1 MERLIY
7 LDHAATS
14 YPKPQSVLRAMEEA
28 VQKKGGNPGR
38 SGHVLSLRAARAV
51 YECRE
56 NVCSLFRFNKPENVI
71 FTQNTTYALN
81 TAIKGVVRS
90 GDHVVIS
97 NLEHNSVL
105 RPLFSLSQ
113 TRGVTYS
120 MFDATDDEDEQT
132 IYCFKRALRDNTR
145 VAVVTAASNVC
156 GKIPPIRAIGAL
168 CRAKGIIL
176 IVDCAQAGGV
186 IPLDASVLNADFL
199 CFAGHKGLYG
209 PQGTGILLCC
219 GDKIPEPL
227 AEGGNGVQSES
238 RGMGEM
244 LPERLEAGTVNT
256 PGICGLSAGI
266 DYVKSIGVE
275 EIFGKSLH
283 MTRYLTDRLMTISGV
298 TVYGDYGVKAPVIL
312 FNMEGISSNRL
323 SARLSDLGFC
333 TRGGLHC
340 APTAHEALGSG
351 KEGGVRV
358 SLGYGNTKGE
368 LDRFLSALSRM
379 REEIR
384 REENRTV

>member
-14 YPKPQSVLRAMEEA
+14 YPKPQSVSRAMEDA
-28 VQKKGGNPGR
+28 LRTKGGNPGR
-38 SGHVLSLRAARAV
+38 SGHTLSLRAARAV

-56 NVCSLFRFNKPENVI
+56 KVCSLFHFDKPENVI

-81 TAIKGVVRS
+81 MAIKGVVRS
-90 GDHVVIS
+90 GDHVVTS

-105 RPLFSLSQ
+105 RPLYTLSR

-120 MFDATDDEDEQT
+120 LFDATDDDDEQT
-132 IYCFKRALRDNTR
+132 VYCFKRALRDNTR

-156 GKIPPIRAIGAL
+156 GKLLPIRAIGAV
-168 CRAKGIIL
+168 CRAKGITL
-176 IVDCAQAGGV
+176 IVDCAQAGGIV
-186 IPLDASVLNADFL
+186 PLDASVLNADFL

-219 GDKIPEPL
+219 GNRVPEPL

-238 RGMGEM
+238 REMGEA

-266 DYVKSIGVE
+266 DFVKSVGTE
-275 EIFGKSLH
+275 EIFGRSLH
-283 MTRYLTDRLMTISGV
+283 MTRYLTDRLFEIDGV
-298 TVYGDYGVKAPVIL
+298 TVYGDYGVKAPVVLI
-312 FNMEGISSNRL
+312 NKEGFSPNRL
-323 SARLSDLGFC
+323 SSLLSDHGIC

-340 APTAHEALGSG
+340 APTAHEVLGSG
-351 KEGGVRV
+351 KEGGLRV
-358 SLGYGNTKGE
+358 SLGHGNTKGE
-368 LDRFLSALSRM
+368 LDRFLSVLSKLHD
-379 REEIR
+379 EKDE
-384 REENRTV
+384 

>member
-14 YPKPQSVLRAMEEA
+14 YPKPQSVSRAMEDA
-28 VQKKGGNPGR
+28 LRTKGGNPGR
-38 SGHVLSLRAARAV
+38 SGHTLSLRAARAV

-56 NVCSLFRFNKPENVI
+56 KVCSLFHFDKPENVI

-81 TAIKGVVRS
+81 MAIKGVVRS
-90 GDHVVIS
+90 GDHVVTS

-105 RPLFSLSQ
+105 RPLYTLSR

-120 MFDATDDEDEQT
+120 LFDATDDDDEQT
-132 IYCFKRALRDNTR
+132 VYCFKRALRDNTR

-156 GKIPPIRAIGAL
+156 GKLLPIRAIGAV
-168 CRAKGIIL
+168 CRAKGITL
-176 IVDCAQAGGV
+176 IVDCAQAGGIV
-186 IPLDASVLNADFL
+186 PLDASVLNADFL

-219 GDKIPEPL
+219 GNRVPEPL

-238 RGMGEM
+238 REMGEA

-266 DYVKSIGVE
+266 DFVKSVGTE
-275 EIFGKSLH
+275 EIFGRSLH
-283 MTRYLTDRLMTISGV
+283 MTRYLTDRLFEIDGV
-298 TVYGDYGVKAPVIL
+298 TVYGDYGVKAPVVLI
-312 FNMEGISSNRL
+312 NKEGFSPNRL
-323 SARLSDLGFC
+323 SSLLSDHGIC

-340 APTAHEALGSG
+340 APTAHEVLGSG
-351 KEGGVRV
+351 KEGGLRV
-358 SLGYGNTKGE
+358 SLGQGNTKGE
-368 LDRFLSALSRM
+368 LDRFLSVLSKLHD
-379 REEIR
+379 EKDE
-384 REENRTV
+384 

>member
-14 YPKPQSVLRAMEEA
+14 YPKPQSVSRAMEDA
-28 VQKKGGNPGR
+28 LRTKGGNPGR
-38 SGHVLSLRAARAV
+38 SGHTLSLRAARAV

-56 NVCSLFRFNKPENVI
+56 KVCSLFHFDKPENVI

-81 TAIKGVVRS
+81 MAIKGVVRS
-90 GDHVVIS
+90 GDHVVTS

-105 RPLFSLSQ
+105 RPLYTLSR

-120 MFDATDDEDEQT
+120 LFDATDDDDEQT
-132 IYCFKRALRDNTR
+132 VYCFKRALRDNTR

-156 GKIPPIRAIGAL
+156 GKLLPIRAIGAV
-168 CRAKGIIL
+168 CRAKGITL
-176 IVDCAQAGGV
+176 IVDCAQAGGIV
-186 IPLDASVLNADFL
+186 PLDASVLNADFL

-219 GDKIPEPL
+219 GNRVPEPL

-238 RGMGEM
+238 REMGEA

-266 DYVKSIGVE
+266 DFVKSVGTE
-275 EIFGKSLH
+275 EIFGRSLH
-283 MTRYLTDRLMTISGV
+283 MTRYLTDRLFEIDGV
-298 TVYGDYGVKAPVIL
+298 TVYGDYGVKAPVVLI
-312 FNMEGISSNRL
+312 NKEGFSPNRL
-323 SARLSDLGFC
+323 SSLLSDHGIC

-340 APTAHEALGSG
+340 APTAHEVLGSG
-351 KEGGVRV
+351 KEGGLRV
-358 SLGYGNTKGE
+358 SLGHGNTKGE
-368 LDRFLSALSRM
+368 LDRFLSVLSKIHD
-379 REEIR
+379 EKDE
-384 REENRTV
+384 

>member
-14 YPKPQSVLRAMEEA
+14 YPKPQSVSRAMEDA
-28 VQKKGGNPGR
+28 LRTKGGNPGR
-38 SGHVLSLRAARAV
+38 SGHTLSLRAARAV

-56 NVCSLFRFNKPENVI
+56 KVCSLFHFDKPENVI

-81 TAIKGVVRS
+81 MAIKGVVRS
-90 GDHVVIS
+90 GDHVVTS

-105 RPLFSLSQ
+105 RPLYTLSR

-120 MFDATDDEDEQT
+120 LFDATDDDDEQT
-132 IYCFKRALRDNTR
+132 VYCFKRALRDNTR

-156 GKIPPIRAIGAL
+156 GKLLPIRAIGAV
-168 CRAKGIIL
+168 CRAKGITL
-176 IVDCAQAGGV
+176 IVDCAQAGGIV
-186 IPLDASVLNADFL
+186 PLDASVLNADFL

-219 GDKIPEPL
+219 GDRVPEPL

-238 RGMGEM
+238 REMGEA

-266 DYVKSIGVE
+266 DFVKSVGTE
-275 EIFGKSLH
+275 EIFGRSLH
-283 MTRYLTDRLMTISGV
+283 MTRYLTDRLFEIDGV
-298 TVYGDYGVKAPVIL
+298 TVYGDYGVKAPVVLINKNG
-312 FNMEGISSNRL
+312 FSPNRL
-323 SARLSDLGFC
+323 SSLLSDHGIC

-340 APTAHEALGSG
+340 APTAHEVLGSG
-351 KEGGVRV
+351 KEGGLRV
-358 SLGYGNTKGE
+358 SLGHGNTKGE
-368 LDRFLSALSRM
+368 LDRFLSVLSKLHD
-379 REEIR
+379 EKDE
-384 REENRTV
+384 

>member
-14 YPKPQSVLRAMEEA
+14 YPKPQSVSRAMEDA
-28 VQKKGGNPGR
+28 LRTKGGNPGR
-38 SGHVLSLRAARAV
+38 SGHTLSLRAARAV

-56 NVCSLFRFNKPENVI
+56 KVCSLFHFDKPENVI

-81 TAIKGVVRS
+81 MAIKGVVRS
-90 GDHVVIS
+90 GDHVVTS

-105 RPLFSLSQ
+105 RPLYTLSR

-120 MFDATDDEDEQT
+120 LFDATDDDDEQT
-132 IYCFKRALRDNTR
+132 VYCFKRALRDNTR

-156 GKIPPIRAIGAL
+156 GKFLPIRAIGAV
-168 CRAKGIIL
+168 CRAKGITL
-176 IVDCAQAGGV
+176 IVDCAQAGGIV
-186 IPLDASVLNADFL
+186 PLDASVLNADFL

-219 GDKIPEPL
+219 GNRVPEPL

-238 RGMGEM
+238 REMGEA

-266 DYVKSIGVE
+266 DFVKSVGTE
-275 EIFGKSLH
+275 EIFGRSLH
-283 MTRYLTDRLMTISGV
+283 MTRYLTDRLFEIDGV
-298 TVYGDYGVKAPVIL
+298 TVYGDYGVKAPVVLI
-312 FNMEGISSNRL
+312 NKEGFSPNRL
-323 SARLSDLGFC
+323 SSLLSDHGIC

-340 APTAHEALGSG
+340 APTAHEVLGSG
-351 KEGGVRV
+351 KEGGLRI
-358 SLGYGNTKGE
+358 SLGHGNTKGE
-368 LDRFLSALSRM
+368 LDRFLSVLSKLHD
-379 REEIR
+379 EKDE
-384 REENRTV
+384 

>member
-14 YPKPQSVLRAMEEA
+14 YPKPQSVSRAMEDA
-28 VQKKGGNPGR
+28 LRTKGGNPGR
-38 SGHVLSLRAARAV
+38 SGHTLSLRAARAV

-56 NVCSLFRFNKPENVI
+56 KVCSLFHFDKPENVI

-81 TAIKGVVRS
+81 MAIKGVVRS
-90 GDHVVIS
+90 GDHVVTS

-105 RPLFSLSQ
+105 RPLYTLSR

-120 MFDATDDEDEQT
+120 LFDATDDDYEQT
-132 IYCFKRALRDNTR
+132 VYCFKRALRDNTR

-156 GKIPPIRAIGAL
+156 GKLLPIRAIGAV
-168 CRAKGIIL
+168 CRAKGITL
-176 IVDCAQAGGV
+176 IVDCAQAGGIV
-186 IPLDASVLNADFL
+186 PLDASVLNADFL

-219 GDKIPEPL
+219 GKRVPEPL

-238 RGMGEM
+238 REMGEA

-266 DYVKSIGVE
+266 DFVKSVGTE
-275 EIFGKSLH
+275 EIFGRSLH
-283 MTRYLTDRLMTISGV
+283 MMRYLTDRLFEIDGV
-298 TVYGDYGVKAPVIL
+298 TVYGDYGVKAPVVLI
-312 FNMEGISSNRL
+312 NKEGFSPNRL
-323 SARLSDLGFC
+323 SSLLSDHGIC

-351 KEGGVRV
+351 KEGGLRV
-358 SLGYGNTKGE
+358 SLGHGNTKGE
-368 LDRFLSALSRM
+368 LDRFLSVLSKLHD
-379 REEIR
+379 EKDE
-384 REENRTV
+384 

>member
-14 YPKPQSVLRAMEEA
+14 YPKPQSVSRAMEDA
-28 VQKKGGNPGR
+28 LRTKGGNPGR
-38 SGHVLSLRAARAV
+38 SGHTLSLRAARAV

-56 NVCSLFRFNKPENVI
+56 KVCSLFHFDKPENVI

-81 TAIKGVVRS
+81 MAIKGVVRS
-90 GDHVVIS
+90 GDHVVTS

-105 RPLFSLSQ
+105 RPLYTLSR

-120 MFDATDDEDEQT
+120 LFDATDDDDEQT
-132 IYCFKRALRDNTR
+132 VYCFKRALRDNTR

-156 GKIPPIRAIGAL
+156 GKLLPIRAIGAV
-168 CRAKGIIL
+168 CRAKGITL
-176 IVDCAQAGGV
+176 IVDCAQAGGIV
-186 IPLDASVLNADFL
+186 PLDASVLNADFL

-219 GDKIPEPL
+219 GNRVPEPL

-238 RGMGEM
+238 REMGEA

-266 DYVKSIGVE
+266 DFVKSVGTE
-275 EIFGKSLH
+275 EIFGRSLH
-283 MTRYLTDRLMTISGV
+283 MTRYLTDRLFEIDGV
-298 TVYGDYGVKAPVIL
+298 TVYGDYGVKAPVVLI
-312 FNMEGISSNRL
+312 NKEGFSPNRL
-323 SARLSDLGFC
+323 SSLLSDHGIC

-340 APTAHEALGSG
+340 APTAHGIGPLFVGFVQTS
-351 KEGGVRV
+351 RR
-358 SLGYGNTKGE
+358 KG
-368 LDRFLSALSRM
+368 
-379 REEIR
+379 
-384 REENRTV
+384 

>member
-14 YPKPQSVLRAMEEA
+14 YPKPQSVSRAMEDA
-28 VQKKGGNPGR
+28 LRTKGGNPGR
-38 SGHVLSLRAARAV
+38 SGHTLSLRAARAV

-56 NVCSLFRFNKPENVI
+56 KVCSLFHFDKPENVI

-81 TAIKGVVRS
+81 MAIKGVVRS
-90 GDHVVIS
+90 GDHVVTS

-105 RPLFSLSQ
+105 RPLYTLSR

-120 MFDATDDEDEQT
+120 LFDATDDDDEQT
-132 IYCFKRALRDNTR
+132 VYCFKRALRDNTR

-156 GKIPPIRAIGAL
+156 GKLLPIRAIGAV
-168 CRAKGIIL
+168 CRAKGITL
-176 IVDCAQAGGV
+176 IVDCAQAGGIV
-186 IPLDASVLNADFL
+186 PLDASVLNADFL

-219 GDKIPEPL
+219 GNRVPEPL

-238 RGMGEM
+238 REMGEA

-266 DYVKSIGVE
+266 DFVKSVGTE
-275 EIFGKSLH
+275 EIFGRSLH
-283 MTRYLTDRLMTISGV
+283 MTRYLTDRLFEIDGV
-298 TVYGDYGVKAPVIL
+298 TVYGDYGVKAPVVLI
-312 FNMEGISSNRL
+312 NKEGFSPNRL
-323 SARLSDLGFC
+323 SSLLSDYGIC

-340 APTAHEALGSG
+340 APTAHEVLGSG
-351 KEGGVRV
+351 KEGGLRI
-358 SLGYGNTKGE
+358 SLGHGNTKGE
-368 LDRFLSALSRM
+368 LDRFLSVLSKLHD
-379 REEIR
+379 EKDE
-384 REENRTV
+384 

>member
-14 YPKPQSVLRAMEEA
+14 YPKPQSVSRAMEDA
-28 VQKKGGNPGR
+28 LRTKGGNPGR
-38 SGHVLSLRAARAV
+38 SGHTLSLRAARAV

-56 NVCSLFRFNKPENVI
+56 KVYSLFHFDKPENVI

-81 TAIKGVVRS
+81 MAIKGVVRS
-90 GDHVVIS
+90 GDHVVTS

-105 RPLFSLSQ
+105 RPLYTLSR

-120 MFDATDDEDEQT
+120 LFDATDDDDEQT
-132 IYCFKRALRDNTR
+132 VYCFKRALRDNTR

-156 GKIPPIRAIGAL
+156 GKLLPIRAIGAV
-168 CRAKGIIL
+168 CRAKGITL
-176 IVDCAQAGGV
+176 IVDCAQAGGIV
-186 IPLDASVLNADFL
+186 PLDASVLNADFL

-219 GDKIPEPL
+219 GDRVPEPL

-238 RGMGEM
+238 REMGDA

-266 DYVKSIGVE
+266 DFVKSVGTE
-275 EIFGKSLH
+275 EIFGRSLH
-283 MTRYLTDRLMTISGV
+283 MTRYLTDRLFEIDGV
-298 TVYGDYGVKAPVIL
+298 TVYGDYGVKAPVVL
-312 FNMEGISSNRL
+312 MNKKGFSPNRL
-323 SARLSDLGFC
+323 SSLLSDHGIC

-340 APTAHEALGSG
+340 APTAHEVLGSG
-351 KEGGVRV
+351 KEGGLRV
-358 SLGYGNTKGE
+358 SLGHGNTKGE
-368 LDRFLSALSRM
+368 LDRFLSVLSKLHD
-379 REEIR
+379 EKNE
-384 REENRTV
+384 

>member
-14 YPKPQSVLRAMEEA
+14 YPKPQSVSRAMEDA
-28 VQKKGGNPGR
+28 LRTKGGNPGR
-38 SGHVLSLRAARAV
+38 SGHTLSLRAARAV

-56 NVCSLFRFNKPENVI
+56 KVCSLFHFDKPENVI

-81 TAIKGVVRS
+81 MAIKGVVRS
-90 GDHVVIS
+90 GDHVVTS

-105 RPLFSLSQ
+105 RPLYTLSR

-120 MFDATDDEDEQT
+120 LFDATDDDDEQT
-132 IYCFKRALRDNTR
+132 VYCFKRALRDNTR

-156 GKIPPIRAIGAL
+156 GKLLPIRAIGAV
-168 CRAKGIIL
+168 CRAKGITL
-176 IVDCAQAGGV
+176 IVDCAQAGGIV
-186 IPLDASVLNADFL
+186 PLDASVLNADFL

-209 PQGTGILLCC
+209 PQGTGMLLCC
-219 GDKIPEPL
+219 GDRVPEPL

-238 RGMGEM
+238 REMGEA

-266 DYVKSIGVE
+266 DFVKSVGTE
-275 EIFGKSLH
+275 EIFGRSLH
-283 MTRYLTDRLMTISGV
+283 MTRYLTDRLFEIDGV
-298 TVYGDYGVKAPVIL
+298 TVYGDYGVKAPVVLI
-312 FNMEGISSNRL
+312 NKEGFSPNRL
-323 SARLSDLGFC
+323 SSLLSDHGIC

-340 APTAHEALGSG
+340 APTAHEVLGSG
-351 KEGGVRV
+351 KEGGLRV
-358 SLGYGNTKGE
+358 SLGHGNTKGE
-368 LDRFLSALSRM
+368 LDRFLSVLSKLHD
-379 REEIR
+379 EKDE
-384 REENRTV
+384 

>member
-14 YPKPQSVLRAMEEA
+14 YPKPQSVSRAMEDA
-28 VQKKGGNPGR
+28 LRTKGGNPGR
-38 SGHVLSLRAARAV
+38 SGHTLSLRAARAV

-56 NVCSLFRFNKPENVI
+56 KVCSLFHFDKPENVI

-81 TAIKGVVRS
+81 MAIKGVVRS
-90 GDHVVIS
+90 GDHVVTS

-105 RPLFSLSQ
+105 RPLYTLSR

-120 MFDATDDEDEQT
+120 LFDATDDDDEQT
-132 IYCFKRALRDNTR
+132 VYCFKRALRDNTR

-156 GKIPPIRAIGAL
+156 GKLLPIRAIGAV
-168 CRAKGIIL
+168 CRAKGITL
-176 IVDCAQAGGV
+176 IVDCAQAGGIV
-186 IPLDASVLNADFL
+186 PLDASVLNADFL

-219 GDKIPEPL
+219 GNRVPEPL

-238 RGMGEM
+238 REMGEA

-266 DYVKSIGVE
+266 DFVKSVGTE
-275 EIFGKSLH
+275 EIFGRSLH
-283 MTRYLTDRLMTISGV
+283 MTRYLTDRLFEIDGV
-298 TVYGDYGVKAPVIL
+298 TVYGDYGVKAPVVLI
-312 FNMEGISSNRL
+312 NKEGFSPNRL
-323 SARLSDLGFC
+323 SSLLSDHGIC

-351 KEGGVRV
+351 KEGGLRV
-358 SLGYGNTKGE
+358 SLGHGNTKGE
-368 LDRFLSALSRM
+368 LDRFLSVLSKLHD
-379 REEIR
+379 EKDE
-384 REENRTV
+384 

>member
-14 YPKPQSVLRAMEEA
+14 YPKPQSVSRAMEDA
-28 VQKKGGNPGR
+28 LRTKGGNPGR
-38 SGHVLSLRAARAV
+38 SGHTLSLRAARAV

-56 NVCSLFRFNKPENVI
+56 KVCSLFHFDKPENVI

-81 TAIKGVVRS
+81 MAIKGVVRS
-90 GDHVVIS
+90 GDHVVTS

-105 RPLFSLSQ
+105 RPLYTLSR

-120 MFDATDDEDEQT
+120 LFDATDDDDEQT
-132 IYCFKRALRDNTR
+132 VYCFKRALRDNTR

-156 GKIPPIRAIGAL
+156 GKFLPIRAIGAV
-168 CRAKGIIL
+168 CRAKGITL
-176 IVDCAQAGGV
+176 IVDCAQAGGIV
-186 IPLDASVLNADFL
+186 PLDASVLNADFL

-219 GDKIPEPL
+219 GNRVPEPL

-238 RGMGEM
+238 REMGEA

-266 DYVKSIGVE
+266 DFVKSVGTE
-275 EIFGKSLH
+275 EIFGRSLH
-283 MTRYLTDRLMTISGV
+283 MTRYLTDRLFEIDGV
-298 TVYGDYGVKAPVIL
+298 TVYGDYGVKAPVVLI
-312 FNMEGISSNRL
+312 NKEGFSPNRL
-323 SARLSDLGFC
+323 SSLLSDHGIC

-340 APTAHEALGSG
+340 APTAHEVLGSG
-351 KEGGVRV
+351 KEGGLRV
-358 SLGYGNTKGE
+358 SLGHGNTKGE
-368 LDRFLSALSRM
+368 LDRFLSVLSKLHD
-379 REEIR
+379 EKDE
-384 REENRTV
+384 

>member
-14 YPKPQSVLRAMEEA
+14 YPKPQSVSRAMEDA
-28 VQKKGGNPGR
+28 LRTKGGNPGR
-38 SGHVLSLRAARAV
+38 SGHTLSLRAARAV

-56 NVCSLFRFNKPENVI
+56 KVCSLFHFDKPENVI

-81 TAIKGVVRS
+81 MAIKGVVRS
-90 GDHVVIS
+90 GDHVVTS

-105 RPLFSLSQ
+105 RPLYTLSR

-120 MFDATDDEDEQT
+120 LFDATDDDDEQT
-132 IYCFKRALRDNTR
+132 VYCFKRALRDNTR

-156 GKIPPIRAIGAL
+156 GKLLPIRAIGAV
-168 CRAKGIIL
+168 CRAKGITL
-176 IVDCAQAGGV
+176 IVDCAQAGGIV
-186 IPLDASVLNADFL
+186 PLDASVLNADFL

-219 GDKIPEPL
+219 GNRVPEPL

-238 RGMGEM
+238 REMGEA

-266 DYVKSIGVE
+266 DFVKSVGTE
-275 EIFGKSLH
+275 EIFGRSLH
-283 MTRYLTDRLMTISGV
+283 MTRYLTDRLFEIDGV
-298 TVYGDYGVKAPVIL
+298 TVYGDYGVKAPVVLI
-312 FNMEGISSNRL
+312 NKEGFSPNRL
-323 SARLSDLGFC
+323 SSLLSDHGIC

-340 APTAHEALGSG
+340 APTAHEVLGSG
-351 KEGGVRV
+351 KKGGLRI
-358 SLGYGNTKGE
+358 SLGHGNTKGE
-368 LDRFLSALSRM
+368 LDRFLSVLSKLHD
-379 REEIR
+379 EKDE
-384 REENRTV
+384 

>member
-14 YPKPQSVLRAMEEA
+14 YPKPQSVSRAMEDA
-28 VQKKGGNPGR
+28 LRTKGGNPGR
-38 SGHVLSLRAARAV
+38 SGHTLSLRAARAV

-56 NVCSLFRFNKPENVI
+56 KVCSLFHFDKPENVI

-81 TAIKGVVRS
+81 MAIKGVVRS
-90 GDHVVIS
+90 GDHVVTS

-105 RPLFSLSQ
+105 RPLYTLSR

-120 MFDATDDEDEQT
+120 LFDATDDDDEQT
-132 IYCFKRALRDNTR
+132 VYCFKRALHDNTR

-156 GKIPPIRAIGAL
+156 GKLLPIRALGAV
-168 CRAKGIIL
+168 CRAKGITL
-176 IVDCAQAGGV
+176 IVDCAQAGGIV
-186 IPLDASVLNADFL
+186 PLDASVLNADFL

-219 GDKIPEPL
+219 GNRVPEPL

-238 RGMGEM
+238 REMGEA

-266 DYVKSIGVE
+266 DFVKSVGTE
-275 EIFGKSLH
+275 EIFGRSLH
-283 MTRYLTDRLMTISGV
+283 MTRYLTDRLFEIDGV
-298 TVYGDYGVKAPVIL
+298 TVYGDYGVKAPVVLI
-312 FNMEGISSNRL
+312 NKEGFSPNRL
-323 SARLSDLGFC
+323 SSLLSDHGIC

-351 KEGGVRV
+351 KEGGLRV
-358 SLGYGNTKGE
+358 SLGHGNTKGE
-368 LDRFLSALSRM
+368 LDRFLSVLSKLHD
-379 REEIR
+379 EKDE
-384 REENRTV
+384 

>member
-14 YPKPQSVLRAMEEA
+14 YPKPQSVSRAMEDA
-28 VQKKGGNPGR
+28 LRTKGGNPGR
-38 SGHVLSLRAARAV
+38 SGHTLSLRAARAV

-56 NVCSLFRFNKPENVI
+56 KVCSLFHFDKPENVI

-81 TAIKGVVRS
+81 MAIKGVVRS
-90 GDHVVIS
+90 GDHVVTS

-105 RPLFSLSQ
+105 RPLYTLSR

-120 MFDATDDEDEQT
+120 LFDATDDDDEQT
-132 IYCFKRALRDNTR
+132 VYCFKRALRDNTR

-156 GKIPPIRAIGAL
+156 GKLLPIRAIGAV
-168 CRAKGIIL
+168 CRAKGITL
-176 IVDCAQAGGV
+176 IVDCAQAGGIV
-186 IPLDASVLNADFL
+186 PLDASVLNADFL

-219 GDKIPEPL
+219 GNRVPEPL

-238 RGMGEM
+238 REMGEA

-266 DYVKSIGVE
+266 DFVKSVGTE
-275 EIFGKSLH
+275 EIFGRSLH
-283 MTRYLTDRLMTISGV
+283 MTRYLTDRLFEIDGV
-298 TVYGDYGVKAPVIL
+298 TVYGDYGVKAPVVLI
-312 FNMEGISSNRL
+312 NKEGFSPNRL
-323 SARLSDLGFC
+323 SSLLSDHGIC

-340 APTAHEALGSG
+340 APTAHEVLGSG
-351 KEGGVRV
+351 KEGGLRV
-358 SLGYGNTKGE
+358 SLGHGNTKGE
-368 LDRFLSALSRM
+368 LDRFLSVLSKLRD
-379 REEIR
+379 EKDE
-384 REENRTV
+384 

>member
-14 YPKPQSVLRAMEEA
+14 YPKPQSVSRAMEDA
-28 VQKKGGNPGR
+28 LRTKGGNPGR
-38 SGHVLSLRAARAV
+38 SGHTLSLRAARAV

-56 NVCSLFRFNKPENVI
+56 KVCSLFHFDKPENVI

-81 TAIKGVVRS
+81 MAIKGVVRS
-90 GDHVVIS
+90 GDHVVTS

-105 RPLFSLSQ
+105 RPLYTLSR

-120 MFDATDDEDEQT
+120 LFDATDDDDEQT
-132 IYCFKRALRDNTR
+132 VYCFKRALRDNTR

-156 GKIPPIRAIGAL
+156 GKLLPIRAIGAV
-168 CRAKGIIL
+168 CRAKGITL
-176 IVDCAQAGGV
+176 IVDCAQAGGIV
-186 IPLDASVLNADFL
+186 PLDASVLNADFL

-219 GDKIPEPL
+219 GDRVPEPL

-238 RGMGEM
+238 REMGEA

-266 DYVKSIGVE
+266 DFVKSVGTE
-275 EIFGKSLH
+275 EIFGRSLH
-283 MTRYLTDRLMTISGV
+283 MTRYLTDRLFEIDGV
-298 TVYGDYGVKAPVIL
+298 TVYGDYGVKAPVVLI
-312 FNMEGISSNRL
+312 NKEGFSPNRL
-323 SARLSDLGFC
+323 SSLLSDHGIC

-340 APTAHEALGSG
+340 APTAHEVLGSG
-351 KEGGVRV
+351 KEGGLRV
-358 SLGYGNTKGE
+358 SLGHGNTKGE
-368 LDRFLSALSRM
+368 LDRFLSVLSKLHD
-379 REEIR
+379 EKDE
-384 REENRTV
+384 

>member
-1 MERLIY
+1 MERMIY

-14 YPKPQSVLRAMEEA
+14 YPKPQSVSRAMEDA
-28 VQKKGGNPGR
+28 LRTKGGNPGR
-38 SGHVLSLRAARAV
+38 SGHTLSLRAARAV

-56 NVCSLFRFNKPENVI
+56 KVCSLFHFDKPENVI

-81 TAIKGVVRS
+81 MAIKGVVRS
-90 GDHVVIS
+90 GDHVVTS

-105 RPLFSLSQ
+105 RPLYTLSR

-120 MFDATDDEDEQT
+120 LFDATDDDDEQT
-132 IYCFKRALRDNTR
+132 VYCFKRALRDNTR

-156 GKIPPIRAIGAL
+156 GKLLPIRAIGAV
-168 CRAKGIIL
+168 CRAKGITL
-176 IVDCAQAGGV
+176 IVDCAQAGGIV
-186 IPLDASVLNADFL
+186 PLDASVLNADFL

-219 GDKIPEPL
+219 GNRVPEPL

-238 RGMGEM
+238 REMGEA

-266 DYVKSIGVE
+266 DFVKSVGTE
-275 EIFGKSLH
+275 EIFGRSLH
-283 MTRYLTDRLMTISGV
+283 MTRYLTDRLFEIDGV
-298 TVYGDYGVKAPVIL
+298 TVYGDYGVKAPVVLI
-312 FNMEGISSNRL
+312 NKEGFSPNRL
-323 SARLSDLGFC
+323 SSLLSDHGIC

-340 APTAHEALGSG
+340 APTAHEVLGSG
-351 KEGGVRV
+351 KEGGLRI
-358 SLGYGNTKGE
+358 SLGHGNTKGE
-368 LDRFLSALSRM
+368 LDRFLSVLSKLHD
-379 REEIR
+379 EKDE
-384 REENRTV
+384 

>member
-14 YPKPQSVLRAMEEA
+14 YPKPQSVSRAMEDA
-28 VQKKGGNPGR
+28 LRTKGGNPGR
-38 SGHVLSLRAARAV
+38 SGHTLSLRAARAV

-56 NVCSLFRFNKPENVI
+56 KVCSLFHFDKPENVI

-81 TAIKGVVRS
+81 MAIKGVVRS
-90 GDHVVIS
+90 GDHVVTS

-105 RPLFSLSQ
+105 RPLYTLSR

-120 MFDATDDEDEQT
+120 LFDATDDDDEQT
-132 IYCFKRALRDNTR
+132 VYCFKRALRDNTR

-156 GKIPPIRAIGAL
+156 GKLLPIRAIGAV
-168 CRAKGIIL
+168 CRAKGITL
-176 IVDCAQAGGV
+176 IVDCAQAGGIV
-186 IPLDASVLNADFL
+186 PLDASVLNADFL

-219 GDKIPEPL
+219 GDRVPEPL

-238 RGMGEM
+238 REMGEA

-266 DYVKSIGVE
+266 DFVKSVGTE
-275 EIFGKSLH
+275 EIFGRSLH
-283 MTRYLTDRLMTISGV
+283 MTRYLTDRLFEIDGV
-298 TVYGDYGVKAPVIL
+298 TVYGDYGVKAPVVLI
-312 FNMEGISSNRL
+312 NKEGFSPNRL
-323 SARLSDLGFC
+323 SSLLSDHGIC

-340 APTAHEALGSG
+340 APTAHEVLGSG
-351 KEGGVRV
+351 KEGGLRI
-358 SLGYGNTKGE
+358 SLGHGNTKGE
-368 LDRFLSALSRM
+368 LDRFLSVLSKLHD
-379 REEIR
+379 EKDE
-384 REENRTV
+384 

>member
-14 YPKPQSVLRAMEEA
+14 YPKPQSVSRAMEDA
-28 VQKKGGNPGR
+28 LRTKGGNPGR
-38 SGHVLSLRAARAV
+38 SGHTLSLRAARAV

-56 NVCSLFRFNKPENVI
+56 KVCSLFHFDKPENVI

-81 TAIKGVVRS
+81 MAIKGVVRS
-90 GDHVVIS
+90 GDHVVTS

-105 RPLFSLSQ
+105 RPLYTLSR

-120 MFDATDDEDEQT
+120 LFDATDDDDEQT
-132 IYCFKRALRDNTR
+132 VYCFKRALRDNTR

-156 GKIPPIRAIGAL
+156 GKLLPIRAIGAV
-168 CRAKGIIL
+168 CRAKGITL
-176 IVDCAQAGGV
+176 IVDCAQAGGIV
-186 IPLDASVLNADFL
+186 PLDASVLNADFL

-219 GDKIPEPL
+219 GNRVPEPL

-238 RGMGEM
+238 REMGEA

-266 DYVKSIGVE
+266 DFVKSVGTE
-275 EIFGKSLH
+275 EIFGRSLH
-283 MTRYLTDRLMTISGV
+283 MTRYLTERLFEIDGV
-298 TVYGDYGVKAPVIL
+298 TVYGDYGVKAPVVLI
-312 FNMEGISSNRL
+312 NKEGFSPNRL
-323 SARLSDLGFC
+323 SSLLSNHGIC

-340 APTAHEALGSG
+340 APTAHEVLGSG
-351 KEGGVRV
+351 KEGGLRV
-358 SLGYGNTKGE
+358 SLGHGNTKGE
-368 LDRFLSALSRM
+368 LDRFLSVLSKLHD
-379 REEIR
+379 EKDE
-384 REENRTV
+384 

>member
-14 YPKPQSVLRAMEEA
+14 YPKPQSVSRAMEDA
-28 VQKKGGNPGR
+28 LRTKGGNPGR
-38 SGHVLSLRAARAV
+38 SGHTLSLRAARAV

-56 NVCSLFRFNKPENVI
+56 KVCSLFHFDKPENVI

-81 TAIKGVVRS
+81 MAIKGVVRS
-90 GDHVVIS
+90 GDHVVTS

-105 RPLFSLSQ
+105 RPLYTLSR

-120 MFDATDDEDEQT
+120 LFDATDDDDEQT
-132 IYCFKRALRDNTR
+132 VYCFKRALRDNTR

-156 GKIPPIRAIGAL
+156 GKLLPIRAIGAV
-168 CRAKGIIL
+168 CRAKGITL
-176 IVDCAQAGGV
+176 IVDCAQAGGIV
-186 IPLDASVLNADFL
+186 PLDASVLNADFL

-219 GDKIPEPL
+219 GNRVPEPL

-238 RGMGEM
+238 REMGEA

-266 DYVKSIGVE
+266 DFVKSVGTE
-275 EIFGKSLH
+275 EIFGRSLH
-283 MTRYLTDRLMTISGV
+283 MTRYLTDRLFEIDGV
-298 TVYGDYGVKAPVIL
+298 TVYGDYGVKAPVVLI
-312 FNMEGISSNRL
+312 NKEGFSPNRL
-323 SARLSDLGFC
+323 SSLLSDHGIC

-340 APTAHEALGSG
+340 APTAHEVLGSG
-351 KEGGVRV
+351 KEGGLRI
-358 SLGYGNTKGE
+358 SLGHGNTKGE
-368 LDRFLSALSRM
+368 LDRFLSVLSKLHD
-379 REEIR
+379 EKDE
-384 REENRTV
+384 